1 MKTRH
6 ILILLIVTVLITSC
20 ERKELTSPVVVF
32 DLQSAPRYLF
42 KVNLDA
48 SRSFADKD
56 GGNLEYRWDLNG
68 DHLAWETGW
77 LSTPVLTVQ
86 FPYSNSG
93 YIGLQARNSDG
104 NITELYQGFYTD
116 ENYRIN
122 NAFSDL
128 EIDFRRIDYSF
139 FGPDYHHAWIW
150 AYDNIQLPDSD
161 VWYNYPSSSDRAGYG
176 TLLTWEVAKDL
187 DERYFLPSRAQ
198 WQKMIDFCGGAALAG
213 FNLQVKA
220 EHGLQLSCPG
230 IVINDQLRETGAFG
244 YYWTGDEAGE
254 DSAWALKISSA
265 SDAAEFVILDK
276 SSKASVRLMT
286 EYYQYA
292 TN

>member
-6 ILILLIVTVLITSC
+6 IAVFIIAAVLAASC
-20 ERKELTSPVVVF
+20 ERKELTSPVAVF
-32 DLQSAPRYLF
+32 DAQSAPRHLF
-42 KVNLDA
+42 KVTLDA
-48 SRSFADKD
+48 SGSFAGKD

-77 LSTPVLTVQ
+77 LSTPLLTVQ
-86 FPYSNSG
+86 FPYIYNG

-122 NAFSDL
+122 KAFSDL

-139 FGPDYHHAWIW
+139 SGPDYHHAWIW

-161 VWYNYPSSSDRAGYG
+161 DWFNFPSSADRAGYG
-176 TLLTWEVAKDL
+176 TLVTWDVAKNL
-187 DERYFLPSRAQ
+187 DEDYILPSRAQ

-213 FNLQVKA
+213 FNLQVAA

-230 IVINDQLRETGAFG
+230 TVINGQLRETGTFG

-254 DSAWALKISSA
+254 DSAWALKISSD
-265 SDAAEFVILDK
+265 SDAAEFVVLDK
-276 SSKASVRLMT
+276 SGKASVRLMM
-286 EYYQYA
+286 EYFQFA
-292 TN
+292 N